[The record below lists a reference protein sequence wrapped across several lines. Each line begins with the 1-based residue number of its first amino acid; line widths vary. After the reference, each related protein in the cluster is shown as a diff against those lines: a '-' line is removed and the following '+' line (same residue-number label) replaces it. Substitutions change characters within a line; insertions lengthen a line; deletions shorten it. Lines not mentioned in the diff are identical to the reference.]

1 MGIDAKTLDRLVWFY
16 VGFVV
21 VNFASLLWLFITSYL
36 TIYTDI
42 PLPYFMLYIPSNI
55 AILALITL
63 ALILGLYTYLGIV
76 LIRGGLERGGY
87 VPTAFVA
94 AIIIGIVLLF
104 TRQFM
109 ASATF
114 LIIALVL
121 MVGVYAVLMSIAT
134 HRASRYMWLASALL
148 IIVAVILAF
157 VNRSVVNYVGGATI
171 QSLSIL
177 ACAIEVWSI
186 MGRSSQGQGS

>member
-76 LIRGGLERGGY
+76 LIRGGLERG
-87 VPTAFVA
+87 VTCLR
-94 AIIIGIVLLF
+94 LLWP
-104 TRQFM
+104 QSS
-109 ASATF
+109 SA
-114 LIIALVL
+114 
-121 MVGVYAVLMSIAT
+121 
-134 HRASRYMWLASALL
+134 
-148 IIVAVILAF
+148 
-157 VNRSVVNYVGGATI
+157 
-171 QSLSIL
+171 
-177 ACAIEVWSI
+177 
-186 MGRSSQGQGS
+186 